1 MIPLPIKISLGD
13 NMPKSLIC
21 VYEGHTDCAFT
32 EYLNSD
38 TPDILGYSTYQSL
51 SKLIKERGYG
61 IMYSEEKEFYKEV
74 AEKYD
79 AVNCA
84 CECHAV

>member
-1 MIPLPIKISLGD
+1 MVPKGEIK
-13 NMPKSLIC
+13 MPKSLVC

-32 EYLNSD
+32 EYLNSN
-38 TPDILGYSTYQSL
+38 TPDVLGYSTYKSL
-51 SKLIKERGYG
+51 GELIKKRGYDK
-61 IMYSEEKEFYKEV
+61 MYPEEEKFYKEV

-79 AVNCA
+79 AVSCA

>member
-1 MIPLPIKISLGD
+1 
-13 NMPKSLIC
+13 MPKSLIC

-32 EYLNSD
+32 EYLNSNA
-38 TPDILGYSTYQSL
+38 PDILGYSTYQSL

-79 AVNCA
+79 AVSCA